1 MKPLRAALLT
11 LVLGL
16 LLGPGAALAAPPDND
31 AFADREVLTGALPLE
46 VTRSNVE
53 ATKEAGEFIP
63 GLSAAGHS
71 IWFEWE
77 ATSTDWVTIGS
88 CDTAFP
94 TILGVFTGTEIGN
107 LTPAAGGN
115 ADEGPDCLGSPR
127 QFTFKAIAGTKY
139 VIAVDGNMFTGPETV
154 PVQTEGEI
162 ALRLAE
168 TPTPSNDDF
177 EDATAVL
184 GSTSEEPN
192 GDRFYFA
199 ATRGYNWT
207 ATTEGGEPGY
217 GPSAGSSVW
226 YSWTAPETAS
236 YRFGLPCCGTGL
248 SRNVYTGNGFGEL
261 SPLLGGEEWQEV
273 PLAAGT
279 VVRIVVYGGL
289 DTETGEPRMGSF
301 HFFVSANLPRTET
314 VAPNPVPPAPD
325 TVAPE
330 TKIVQHALT
339 PRIGLAK
346 FRFRSTVTGS
356 SFQCKLDRGAF
367 KPCSSPKTYRR
378 LKPGRH
384 TFKVKAV
391 SASGV
396 TDSTAA
402 MRRFMIAA
410 PPRQH
415 RR

>member
-1 MKPLRAALLT
+1 MKRLWAVLLT
-11 LVLGL
+11 LVVGL
-16 LLGPGAALAAPPDND
+16 LVAPAGALAAPPANDN
-31 AFADREVLTGALPLE
+31 FADREVLTGTLPIE

-77 ATSTDWVTIGS
+77 APSTDWVTIGS
-88 CDTAFP
+88 CETEFP
-94 TILGVFTGTEIGN
+94 TILGVFTGTEVGN
-107 LTPAAGGN
+107 LTPVASGN
-115 ADEGPDCLGSPR
+115 ADEGPDCLFSQR
-127 QFTFKAIAGTKY
+127 QYTFKAIVGTKY
-139 VIAVDGNMFTGPETV
+139 VIAVDGNMFTGPEIV

-162 ALRLAE
+162 TLRLEE
-168 TPTPSNDDF
+168 TPPPPNDDF
-177 EDATAVL
+177 EEATAVV
-184 GSTSEEPN
+184 GSTSEEPG

-199 ATRGYNWT
+199 STQGYNWM

-236 YRFGLPCCGTGL
+236 YRFGLPCCSGL
-248 SRNVYTGNGFGEL
+248 LRNVYAGNGLGEL

-279 VVRIVVYGGL
+279 VVRIVVYGGP

-301 HFFVSANLPRTET
+301 HFFVSANLPRKET
-314 VAPNPVPPAPD
+314 VTPNPVPPAPD

-367 KPCSSPKTYRR
+367 KPCSSPKIYRR

-402 MRRFMIAA
+402 IRRFKIAA
-410 PPRQH
+410 PPRQP